1 MNKASKKKDKQLE
14 EEKID
19 RQFKISWGM
28 LIAEASLI
36 AAVIAAILVFRWIYK
51 DYKENKIFEAKM
63 IGMGFVNEDI
73 KEFNTDLDP
82 NYKYTEEE
90 LRSIIKCDG
99 MVSEYCIEQT
109 VGKLEKLDTCLL
121 QAFIKNNGTITIV
134 SSLDFSKKYA
144 SEEMSTAYLHN
155 YMASNYDYEINGENT
170 IASTYTY
177 NNQFKI
183 FIQENRINDSLYHEF
198 GHVIDAYIA
207 GIRNLDVQ
215 YASQV
220 GEVKAL
226 YENEEYS
233 EEYSKAYSEYDMST
247 ELEFFANSFKL
258 YTNKRYKDYASQ
270 KELKKIIDGYIDELH
285 HINN

>member
-1 MNKASKKKDKQLE
+1 MNEASEKNLVQLE
-14 EEKID
+14 EEKIK
-19 RQFKISWGM
+19 RQIKIGWVII
-28 LIAEASLI
+28 IAEII
-36 AAVIAAILVFRWIYK
+36 ATILVSIWGYK
-51 DYKENKIFEAKM
+51 NYKENKIFEAKM

-99 MVSEYCIEQT
+99 RVSEYNIEQT

-155 YMASNYDYEINGENT
+155 YMVSNYDYEINGENT

-183 FIQENRINDSLYHEF
+183 FIQENKINDSLYHEF
-198 GHVIDAYIA
+198 GHVLDAYIA
-207 GIRNLDVQ
+207 GIRNLDVE
-215 YASQV
+215 YVSQV

-233 EEYSKAYSEYDMST
+233 EEYSKVYDDYDMSN
-247 ELEFFANSFKL
+247 ELEFFANSFRL
-258 YTNKRYKDYASQ
+258 YANKRYKDYASQ

>member
-1 MNKASKKKDKQLE
+1 MNEASEKNLMQLE
-14 EEKID
+14 VEKID
-19 RQFKISWGM
+19 RKFKISLGIIITAFIVIVTIISIWG
-28 LIAEASLI
+28 
-36 AAVIAAILVFRWIYK
+36 YK
-51 DYKENKIFEAKM
+51 NYKENKIFEAKM

-99 MVSEYCIEQT
+99 KVSEYWIEQT
-109 VGKLEKLDTCLL
+109 VGKLKNLDTCLL

-207 GIRNLDVQ
+207 GIRNLDVK
-215 YASQV
+215 YVSQT
-220 GEVKAL
+220 EEIKAL

-233 EEYSKAYSEYDMST
+233 EEYSKAYSEYDMSN

>member
-1 MNKASKKKDKQLE
+1 MNEASEKNLVQLQLE
-14 EEKID
+14 EEKIK
-19 RQFKISWGM
+19 RQIKIGWGII
-28 LIAEASLI
+28 IAEI
-36 AAVIAAILVFRWIYK
+36 IAAILVSIWGYK
-51 DYKENKIFEAKM
+51 NYKENKAYEAKM

-99 MVSEYCIEQT
+99 RVSEYWIEQT

-183 FIQENRINDSLYHEF
+183 FIQENKINDSLYHEF
-198 GHVIDAYIA
+198 GHVLDAYIA
-207 GIRNLDVQ
+207 GIRNLDVE

-226 YENEEYS
+226 YENKEYS
-233 EEYSKAYSEYDMST
+233 EEYSKVYDEYDMSN
-247 ELEFFANSFKL
+247 ELEFFANSFRL
-258 YTNKRYKDYASQ
+258 YANKRYKDYASQ

>member
-1 MNKASKKKDKQLE
+1 MNEASEKNLVQLQLE
-14 EEKID
+14 EEKIK
-19 RQFKISWGM
+19 RQLKIGWGVI
-28 LIAEASLI
+28 IAEI
-36 AAVIAAILVFRWIYK
+36 IAAILVSIWGYK
-51 DYKENKIFEAKM
+51 NYKENKIFEAKM

-99 MVSEYCIEQT
+99 RVSEYWIEQT

-155 YMASNYDYEINGENT
+155 YMVSNYDYEINGENT

-183 FIQENRINDSLYHEF
+183 FIQENKINDSLYHEF
-198 GHVIDAYIA
+198 GHVLDAYIA
-207 GIRNLDVQ
+207 GIRNLDVE
-215 YASQV
+215 YVSQV

-233 EEYSKAYSEYDMST
+233 EEYSKVYDEYDMSN
-247 ELEFFANSFKL
+247 ELEFFANSFRL

>member
-1 MNKASKKKDKQLE
+1 MNKTSEKKSEQLKE
-14 EEKID
+14 ERID

-28 LIAEASLI
+28 LILEIIGI
-36 AAVIAAILVFRWIYK
+36 AAVIAAILIFRSTYK
-51 DYKENKIFEAKM
+51 DYKENKAYKDKM
-63 IGMGFVNEDI
+63 ATLGFVNETI
-73 KEFNTDLDP
+73 KKFNTDLDP

-99 MVSEYCIEQT
+99 QVSEYSIEKT
-109 VGKLEKLDTCLL
+109 VGKLEKLDNCLL

-134 SSLDFSKKYA
+134 SSLNFSKEYA
-144 SEEMSTAYLHN
+144 SELYKSAYLYN
-155 YMASNYDYEINGENT
+155 YMISNYDYEIASENT
-170 IASTYTY
+170 IAVTNVY

-183 FIQENRINDSLYHEF
+183 FIQENKIDESLYHEF
-198 GHVIDAYIA
+198 GHILDAYIA
-207 GIRNLDVQ
+207 GIRNLGDK

-226 YENEEYS
+226 YENKDYS
-233 EEYSKAYSEYDMST
+233 EEYSKSYSEYDMST

-258 YTNKRYKDYASQ
+258 YTNKWDKNYASQ

>member
-1 MNKASKKKDKQLE
+1 MNEASEKNLEQLE
-14 EEKID
+14 VEKIK
-19 RQFKISWGM
+19 RQIKIGWGV
-28 LIAEASLI
+28 LIAEI
-36 AAVIAAILVFRWIYK
+36 IAAILVSIWGYK
-51 DYKENKIFEAKM
+51 NYKENKIFETKM

-99 MVSEYCIEQT
+99 RVSEYNIEQT

-155 YMASNYDYEINGENT
+155 YMVSNYDYEINGENT

-183 FIQENRINDSLYHEF
+183 FIQENKINDSLYHEF
-198 GHVIDAYIA
+198 GHVLDAYIA
-207 GIRNLDVQ
+207 GIRNLDVE
-215 YASQV
+215 YVSQV

-233 EEYSKAYSEYDMST
+233 EEYSKVYDDYDMSN
-247 ELEFFANSFKL
+247 ELEFFANSFRL
-258 YTNKRYKDYASQ
+258 YANKRYKDYASQ

>member
-1 MNKASKKKDKQLE
+1 MNEASEKNLEQLE
-14 EEKID
+14 VEKIK
-19 RQFKISWGM
+19 RQIKIGWGV
-28 LIAEASLI
+28 LIAEII
-36 AAVIAAILVFRWIYK
+36 ATILVSIWGYK
-51 DYKENKIFEAKM
+51 NYKENKAYEAKM

-99 MVSEYCIEQT
+99 RVSEYWIEQT

-155 YMASNYDYEINGENT
+155 YMVSNYDYEINGENT

-183 FIQENRINDSLYHEF
+183 FIQENKINDSLYHEF
-198 GHVIDAYIA
+198 GHVLDAYIA
-207 GIRNLDVQ
+207 GIRNLDVE
-215 YASQV
+215 YVSQV

-226 YENEEYS
+226 YENKEYS
-233 EEYSKAYSEYDMST
+233 EEYSKVYDDYDMSN
-247 ELEFFANSFKL
+247 ELEFFANSFRL
-258 YTNKRYKDYASQ
+258 YANKRYKDYASQ

>member
-1 MNKASKKKDKQLE
+1 MNEASEKNLVQLE
-14 EEKID
+14 EEKIK
-19 RQFKISWGM
+19 RQIKIGWGVI
-28 LIAEASLI
+28 IAEI
-36 AAVIAAILVFRWIYK
+36 IAAILVSIWGYK
-51 DYKENKIFEAKM
+51 NYKENKIFEAKM

-99 MVSEYCIEQT
+99 RVSEYWIEQT

-144 SEEMSTAYLHN
+144 SEEMSTSYLHN
-155 YMASNYDYEINGENT
+155 YMVSNYDYEINGENT

-183 FIQENRINDSLYHEF
+183 FIQENKINDSLYHEF
-198 GHVIDAYIA
+198 GHVLDAYIA
-207 GIRNLDVQ
+207 GIRNLDVE

-233 EEYSKAYSEYDMST
+233 EEYSKVYDDYDMSN
-247 ELEFFANSFKL
+247 ELEFFANSFRL
-258 YTNKRYKDYASQ
+258 YANKRYKDYASQ

>member
-1 MNKASKKKDKQLE
+1 MNEASEKNLVQLQLE
-14 EEKID
+14 EEKIK
-19 RQFKISWGM
+19 RQIKIGWVII
-28 LIAEASLI
+28 IAEI
-36 AAVIAAILVFRWIYK
+36 IAAILVSIWGYK
-51 DYKENKIFEAKM
+51 NYKENKAYEAKM
-63 IGMGFVNEDI
+63 IGMGFANEDI
-73 KEFNTDLDP
+73 KELNTDLDP

-99 MVSEYCIEQT
+99 RVSEYWIEQT

-183 FIQENRINDSLYHEF
+183 FIQENKINDSLYHEF
-198 GHVIDAYIA
+198 GHVLDAYIA
-207 GIRNLDVQ
+207 GIRNLDVE

-226 YENEEYS
+226 YENKEYS
-233 EEYSKAYSEYDMST
+233 EEYSKAYDDYDMSN
-247 ELEFFANSFKL
+247 ELEFFANSFRL
-258 YTNKRYKDYASQ
+258 YANKRYKDYASQ